1 MIKWS
6 VRILG
11 VVVAAL
17 VVLFLIFRTPDT
29 DRQAMR
35 AKYGGEASQF
45 VTLSTGQEVH
55 FRDEGPRDA
64 PPILLLHGS
73 NSSLHTWDQWAGAL
87 KDDFRVIRFDQI
99 GHGLT
104 GAAKDRDYS
113 KARFVA
119 DVDALADHLGLES
132 FVIAGSSMG
141 GWVSVSYALAH
152 PDRVEGLALLNA
164 SGAPRKAGEGRVY
177 LGATIARTPVLN
189 QVMTMITPRSLVQAS
204 FEGAVADP
212 SVITEQAVDRYW
224 ELLRYPG
231 NRQAAVD
238 RANAS
243 RGGPFRPDDVA
254 KLTMPSLIM
263 WGAEDQVT
271 PLSGA
276 EWYAQHLPNDRS
288 IVYDAVAHI
297 PMEEVPTRSVADFE
311 KWLLNLVLTTQET
324 EIPS

>member
-11 VVVAAL
+11 VLVAAL
-17 VVLFLIFRTPDT
+17 VIAFLILRTPDT

-64 PPILLLHGS
+64 PPILLLHGA
-73 NSSLHTWDQWAGAL
+73 NSSLHTWDQWVSAL
-87 KDDFRVIRFDQI
+87 KDDFRVIRFDQV

-119 DVDALADHLGLES
+119 DVDALADHLGLDS
-132 FVIAGSSMG
+132 FVIAGNSMG

-152 PDRVEGLALLNA
+152 PDRVKGLALLNA

-177 LGATIARTPVLN
+177 LGATIAQTPVLN
-189 QVMTMITPRSLVQAS
+189 QIMTVITPRSLVRTS
-204 FEGAVADP
+204 YEGAVVDASLVTDE
-212 SVITEQAVDRYW
+212 VVDRYW

-231 NRQAAVD
+231 NRQASVD
-238 RANAS
+238 RANTS
-243 RGGPFRPDDVA
+243 RGGPFKAQDIS
-254 KLTMPSLIM
+254 KLTMPSLIL

-271 PLSGA
+271 PPSGA
-276 EWYAQHLPNDRS
+276 DWYAQHLPNDTT
-288 IVYDAVAHI
+288 IVYDKVAHV
-297 PMEEVPTRSVADFE
+297 PMEEVPERSAADFE
-311 KWLLNLVLTTQET
+311 EWLLNLVLTTQT
-324 EIPS
+324 SEIAS